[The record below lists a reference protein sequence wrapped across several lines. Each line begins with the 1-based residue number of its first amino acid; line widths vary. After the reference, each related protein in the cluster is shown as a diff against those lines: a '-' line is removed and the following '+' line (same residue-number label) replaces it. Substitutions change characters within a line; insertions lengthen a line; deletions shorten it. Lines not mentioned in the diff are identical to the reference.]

1 MIVAA
6 SKWLKGALQEERIH
20 DFLAKLHIKWQ
31 FSPSHSRWWGGQ
43 FERIIRLTKQSLF
56 KAIWKTKVTCKE
68 LESVLFDIEIT
79 LNIRQL
85 GYIEDD
91 IHIPQT

>member
-6 SKWLKGALQEERIH
+6 SKWLKEALEEEKIR

-31 FSPSHSRWWGGQ
+31 FSPSHSCWRGCQ
-43 FERIIRLTKQSLF
+43 FDRIIRLTKQSLF
-56 KAIWKTKVTCKE
+56 KAIWKTKVTWKE
-68 LESVLFDIEIT
+68 LESVLFDIEIK

-91 IHIPQT
+91 IHIT

>member
-1 MIVAA
+1 MIVEA
-6 SKWLKGALQEERIH
+6 STWLKGALQEEKIH

-31 FSPSHSRWWGGQ
+31 FCPSHSHWWGGQ
-43 FERIIRLTKQSLF
+43 FERIITLTKQSLF

>member
-1 MIVAA
+1 MIVEA
-6 SKWLKGALQEERIH
+6 SKWLKGALQEEKIH

-31 FSPSHSRWWGGQ
+31 FCPSHSHWWGGQ
-43 FERIIRLTKQSLF
+43 FERIITLTKQSLF

-91 IHIPQT
+91 IHIP

>member
-1 MIVAA
+1 MIVEA
-6 SKWLKGALQEERIH
+6 SKWLKGALQEEKIH

-31 FSPSHSRWWGGQ
+31 FCPSHSHWWGGQ
-43 FERIIRLTKQSLF
+43 FERIITLTKQSLF